1 MPLNF
6 SVTWTN
12 CQHKI
17 TPGKNLGRMLGH
29 PYMTSATCH
38 QETFQGSCNQ
48 LKRYLGRVSPTKV
61 TAMTATVI
69 FCAKK
74 GIIDQ
79 YFLAKYPSF

>member
-74 GIIDQ
+74 E
-79 YFLAKYPSF
+79 LS